1 MNKLGKKSAI
11 LAFSNITTLVISM
24 LCSMLIARYRTLEDN
39 GTYTQILLIINT
51 VMTFAVLGIPNS
63 ITYFIGKT
71 NKKNE
76 QDNFTGT
83 YYSVLFVISISVG
96 SVLYCIAPVIAR
108 FYNNNSLI
116 TLRYTFL
123 LLPGCLQITSTVS
136 DILVSY
142 GEVKV
147 LVIFKIIYSVLVLTA
162 NILMAVMNWSFNF
175 YMLVYVCLLLGLSIT
190 VVLIIKFR
198 VKVKRFFSFDK
209 KLLVDILKFSIP
221 LGIAT
226 VVGTLSLEFDKLFIS
241 TKYSTEV
248 LGMYNYMAKE
258 LPIVAVTSSVTS
270 ILIPS
275 TARLISEG
283 QKEKAMRI
291 WKNSTIITFAIT
303 AFFSSGVFVYAEQVI
318 SILYSE
324 KYLVGVDIFRIYTI
338 SLLLR
343 FTYFGLFFNCT
354 GNAKKILHYSIVG
367 LLTNIL
373 FNYIF
378 HYTFGINGPA
388 MATVLGLYVSVF
400 LELRGTSKLLKVRM
414 KNILP
419 WSSFLKLLVLN
430 AIMAICF
437 YYIKKVMPLDVLVG
451 DNTESVVLA
460 VVWALVYFAIIRK
473 KMKIVWK
480 NFNNTEV
487 I

>member
-83 YYSVLFVISISVG
+83 YYSALFVISILVG

-123 LLPGCLQITSTVS
+123 LLPGCLQITSTIS

-147 LVIFKIIYSVLVLTA
+147 LVIFRIIYSVLVLTA
-162 NILMAVMNWSFNF
+162 NILMAVMNWSFSF

-190 VVLIIKFR
+190 VVFIIEFR
-198 VKVKRFFSFDK
+198 VKVKHFFLFDK
-209 KLLVDILKFSIP
+209 KTLFDVLKFSIP

-241 TKYSTEV
+241 TKYSTEI

-283 QKEKAMRI
+283 KKEKAIWI

-303 AFFSSGVFVYAEQVI
+303 AFFVSGVFVYAEQVI
-318 SILYSE
+318 SILYSD

-367 LLTNIL
+367 LLTNIF

-378 HYTFGINGPA
+378 HYIFGINGPA

-400 LELRGTSKLLKVRM
+400 LELRGTSKLLKVRL

-419 WSSFLKLLVLN
+419 WGSFLKLLVLN

-437 YYIKKVMPLDVLVG
+437 YYIKKVMPLDLLVG
-451 DNTESVVLA
+451 DNTESVFLA
-460 VVWALVYFAIIRK
+460 VVWALVYFAIICK